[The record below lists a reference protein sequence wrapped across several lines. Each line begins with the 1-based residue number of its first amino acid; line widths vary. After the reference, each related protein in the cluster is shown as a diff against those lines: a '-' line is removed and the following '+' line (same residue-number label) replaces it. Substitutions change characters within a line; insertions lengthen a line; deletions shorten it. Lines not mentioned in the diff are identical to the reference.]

1 MTPQEQLDYLT
12 RNAVDVIQREELSER
27 LENSAKTGVPL
38 RAKLGLDPTAPD
50 IHVGHVV
57 VIDKLKHFQDCGHEV
72 VFIVGDF
79 TCMIGD
85 PSGRNTTRPVL
96 SKEEIAANA
105 ETYTEQVFKILDP
118 DKTRV
123 EFNSSWLGKL
133 GSDGLIQLA
142 SQYTVARM
150 LERDDFDKRY
160 KSNQSI
166 SVHELLYPLVQA
178 YDSVAIEADVELG
191 GHGDQTFNLLV
202 GRSIQQ
208 AYGQKPQVVLTTPL
222 LVGLDGTKK
231 MSKSL
236 GNYIGITEPA
246 DEMFGKTMSIPDELM
261 WDYWRLCL
269 WESDESIQKMQA
281 DIEAGTNPRDIK
293 LALASKIVARYHN
306 ASEGDRAQ
314 QEFLARFQQGALPS
328 DLAEVSV
335 ACTNGK
341 KGIAHILKEAGLV
354 PSTSEANRMITQ
366 GAVKIDGEKVEDRSL
381 ELAVGAE
388 HVIQVGKRRV
398 AKVTLS

>member
-1 MTPQEQLDYLT
+1 MTPQQQLDYLT
-12 RNAVDVIQREELSER
+12 RNAVDVIQREDLLKR
-27 LENSAKTGVPL
+27 LEKSAKTGVPL

-50 IHVGHVV
+50 IHIGHVV

-96 SKEEIAANA
+96 TQEQITENA
-105 ETYTEQVFKILDP
+105 KTYTEQVFKILDP
-118 DKTRV
+118 EKTRV
-123 EFNSSWLGKL
+123 EFNSTWLEPL
-133 GSDGLIQLA
+133 GSDGLIKLA
-142 SQYTVARM
+142 SQYTLARM

-160 KSNQSI
+160 KSGQAI

-202 GRSIQQ
+202 GRHIQQ
-208 AYGQKPQVVLTTPL
+208 AYGQTPQIVLTVPL

-236 GNYIGITEPA
+236 GNYIGITDSA
-246 DEMFGKTMSIPDELM
+246 DEMFGKTMSVSDDLM

-269 WESDESIQKMQA
+269 WES
-281 DIEAGTNPRDIK
+281 
-293 LALASKIVARYHN
+293 
-306 ASEGDRAQ
+306 
-314 QEFLARFQQGALPS
+314 
-328 DLAEVSV
+328 
-335 ACTNGK
+335 
-341 KGIAHILKEAGLV
+341 
-354 PSTSEANRMITQ
+354 
-366 GAVKIDGEKVEDRSL
+366 
-381 ELAVGAE
+381 
-388 HVIQVGKRRV
+388 
-398 AKVTLS
+398 